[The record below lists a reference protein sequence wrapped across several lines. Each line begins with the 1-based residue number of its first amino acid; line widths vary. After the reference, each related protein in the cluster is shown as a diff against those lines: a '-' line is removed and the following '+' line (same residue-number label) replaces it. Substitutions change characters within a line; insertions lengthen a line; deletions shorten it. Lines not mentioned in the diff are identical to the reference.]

1 MVVVVVVGGNV
12 DVVVTSEVVVTVAA
26 AGVAIWLWAVDV
38 VAISEV
44 VVISIDA
51 ESVFSSP
58 QLAKRMLLTAS
69 TATTMIVITNG
80 FFKISFI
87 FSFVLVAGYLLGT
100 EE

>member
-1 MVVVVVVGGNV
+1 MVVVVVVSGNV
-12 DVVVTSEVVVTVAA
+12 DVVVISEVVVTVAA

-38 VAISEV
+38 VVRSEV
-44 VVISIDA
+44 VGISIDA

-58 QLAKRMLLTAS
+58 QLAKRMLVTAS
-69 TATTMIVITNG
+69 TAATMIVIANG